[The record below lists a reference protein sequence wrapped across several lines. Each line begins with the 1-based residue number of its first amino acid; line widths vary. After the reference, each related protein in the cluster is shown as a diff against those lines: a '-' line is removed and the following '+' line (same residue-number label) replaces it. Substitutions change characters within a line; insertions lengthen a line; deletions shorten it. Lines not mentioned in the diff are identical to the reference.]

1 MAVGKQRGLAYLGVL
16 TLALAIGIALSA
28 AAGAW
33 SRQLQR
39 DKEEEL
45 LHIGLQLQRAIAG
58 YHRSGPA
65 PAYPKTLE
73 ALLKDE
79 RVPFTRRHLR
89 RLYAD
94 PFTGKPEWGLI
105 KGADGGIVGVHSL
118 AEGRPLKQRGFA
130 AELGDFADKDSYRQW
145 VFLVPA
151 AP

>member
-1 MAVGKQRGLAYLGVL
+1 MAAGKQRGLAYLGAL
-16 TLALAIGIALSA
+16 TLVLAMSAALGA

-33 SRQLQR
+33 SRQQQG

-45 LHIGLQLQRAIAG
+45 LHIGLQLQRAITS

-65 PAYPKTLE
+65 PAYPKTLD

-89 RLYAD
+89 RLYVD
-94 PFTGKPEWGLI
+94 PLTGKPEWGLI

-130 AELGDFADKDSYRQW
+130 AELGDFADKGSYRQW
-145 VFLVPA
+145 VFLAPA

>member
-1 MAVGKQRGLAYLGVL
+1 MATGKQRGLAYLGVL
-16 TLALAIGIALSA
+16 ALSLAMGVALSA

-45 LHIGLQLQRAIAG
+45 LHIGLQLQRAIAA
-58 YHRSGPA
+58 YYRSGPA

-94 PFTGKPEWGLI
+94 PLTGKPEWGLI
-105 KGADGGIVGVHSL
+105 KGEDGGIVGVHSL
-118 AEGRPLKQRGFA
+118 LDERPLKQQGFA
-130 AELGDFADKDSYRQW
+130 VELGDFAGKDSYRQW
-145 VFLVPA
+145 VFLA
-151 AP
+151 TSMQ